1 LLAWRSARAV
11 LIVPFV
17 EEVFWRAWL
26 MRWLIRS
33 DFRTVPI
40 GTFQASSFCTVAVLF
55 ALEHGAYWDVGLVA
69 GVLYNWWMVRTKSL
83 ADCVLAH
90 AVTNACLS
98 AYVITQGQWQYWQ

>member
-1 LLAWRSARAV
+1 
-11 LIVPFV
+11 
-17 EEVFWRAWL
+17 

-40 GTFQASSFCTVAVLF
+40 GTLQASSFCTVAVLF